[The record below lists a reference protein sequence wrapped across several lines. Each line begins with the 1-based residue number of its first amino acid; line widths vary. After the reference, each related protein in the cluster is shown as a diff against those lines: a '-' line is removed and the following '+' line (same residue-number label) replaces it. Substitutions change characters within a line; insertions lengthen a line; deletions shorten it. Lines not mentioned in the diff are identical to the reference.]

1 MPLFTGQLIHSLRRK
16 YSVMSVNEFDFSD
29 KDFKRVKS
37 MVYDFAGIDLN
48 ESKKNLVY
56 NRLAKRIRFLQM
68 SRFSEYLD
76 YVEEVGEEEF
86 VNLINAIT
94 TNLTFFFR
102 ENHHFE
108 YLANQVIPHLLAK
121 NKTSKKIRIWSAG
134 CSTGEEPYSLAIV
147 LKEAV
152 PAGWDARVL
161 ATDLDTTV
169 VETAQRGVY
178 NVERLKG
185 VSEARKKR
193 WFLKGTGER
202 SGFVKVK
209 PELQQI
215 IDFGQI
221 NLMNEWPIRD
231 KIDVIFCRNVVIYFD
246 KPTQSKLF
254 NRYADLLQDEGHL
267 FIGHS
272 ESLYKVCDRFEL
284 LGQTV
289 YRKLR

>member
-1 MPLFTGQLIHSLRRK
+1 
-16 YSVMSVNEFDFSD
+16 MSVNEFDFSD

-37 MVYDFAGIDLN
+37 LVYDFAGIDLN

-68 SRFSEYLD
+68 NRFSQYLD

-108 YLANQVIPHLLAK
+108 YLTNQVIPHLLAK
-121 NKTSKKIRIWSAG
+121 NKASKKIRIWSAG
-134 CSTGEEPYSLAIV
+134 CSTGEEPYSLAIT

-152 PAGWDARVL
+152 PSGWDARVL

-178 NVERLKG
+178 NIERLKG
-185 VSEARKKR
+185 VSEDRKKR

-202 SGFVKVK
+202 SGVVKVK

-254 NRYADLLQDEGHL
+254 NRYADLLQEEGHL

>member
-1 MPLFTGQLIHSLRRK
+1 
-16 YSVMSVNEFDFSD
+16 MSVNEFDFSD
-29 KDFKRVKS
+29 KDFQRVKA
-37 MVYDFAGIDLN
+37 MVYQFAGIDLN

-56 NRLAKRIRFLQM
+56 NRLAKRIRTLGM
-68 SRFSEYLD
+68 NRFSDYLD
-76 YVEEVGEEEF
+76 YVEAQGEEEF

-102 ENHHFE
+102 EIHHFE
-108 YLANQVIPHLLAK
+108 YLASHVIPHLLEK
-121 NKTSKKIRIWSAG
+121 NKATKKIRIWSAG

-152 PAGWDARVL
+152 PSGWDARVL

-169 VETAQRGVY
+169 VETAQNGVY
-178 NVERLKG
+178 NIERLKG

-193 WFLKGTGER
+193 WFLKGSGER
-202 SGFVKVK
+202 SGLVKVK

-246 KPTQSKLF
+246 KPTQSRLF
-254 NRYADLLQDEGHL
+254 NRYADLLPEQGHL

-284 LGQTV
+284 LGQTI
-289 YRKLR
+289 YRKIR

>member
-1 MPLFTGQLIHSLRRK
+1 
-16 YSVMSVNEFDFSD
+16 MSVNEFDFSD

-68 SRFSEYLD
+68 NRFGEYLD

-121 NKTSKKIRIWSAG
+121 NKTTKKIRIWSAG

-178 NVERLKG
+178 NIERLKG

-193 WFLKGTGER
+193 WFLKGSGER
-202 SGFVKVK
+202 EGFVKVK

-254 NRYADLLQDEGHL
+254 NRYADLLQEDGHL

>member
-1 MPLFTGQLIHSLRRK
+1 
-16 YSVMSVNEFDFSD
+16 MSVNEFDFSD

-68 SRFSEYLD
+68 NRFSEYLD

-121 NKTSKKIRIWSAG
+121 NKASKKIRIWSAG
-134 CSTGEEPYSLAIV
+134 CSTGEEPYSLAVV

-178 NVERLKG
+178 NIERLKG

-193 WFLKGTGER
+193 WFLKGSGDR
-202 SGFVKVK
+202 AGFVKVK

-254 NRYADLLQDEGHL
+254 NRYADLLQEEGHL